1 LRDISVGLLDPVS
14 GLSTFALANVKPVTG
29 INLLAAKISK
39 KIFSSTFATKLF
51 TYYGLDLQQ
60 VPYTG
65 LSDKS
70 VDLVRTL
77 LSSGLQNIESSIK
90 DNTSS
95 NALPTERLSS
105 LSLEDIVYDS
115 KNHKVFASIK
125 IYPVQGD
132 PQSLLFPLDA

>member
-1 LRDISVGLLDPVS
+1 MRDISVSIIDPMTGLAS
-14 GLSTFALANVKPVTG
+14 FALANINPASG
-29 INLLAAKISK
+29 IKLLAAKISK
-39 KIFSSTFATKLF
+39 KMFSSTFATKLF
-51 TYYGLDLQQ
+51 TYYGLDLQSI
-60 VPYTG
+60 PYTG
-65 LSDKS
+65 ISDKS

-77 LSSGLQNIESSIK
+77 LSSNLQNIESSIK

-95 NALPTERLSS
+95 KALPTERLLS

-115 KNHKVFASIK
+115 TNHKVFVSIK